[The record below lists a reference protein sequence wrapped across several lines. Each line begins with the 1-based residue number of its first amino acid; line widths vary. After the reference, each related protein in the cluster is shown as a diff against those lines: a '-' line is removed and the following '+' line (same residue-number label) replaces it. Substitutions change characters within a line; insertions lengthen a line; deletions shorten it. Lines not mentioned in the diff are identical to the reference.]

1 MKNQLTLTTLLLTGG
16 LAYAQTMG
24 TMTNSRD
31 GKTYETVTIGNQEWM
46 AENLDFIM
54 EGSYVNE
61 NGDRLYTWE
70 AAMKACPPGW
80 YLPSDNDWEILVNR
94 FGGKDKA
101 GVALKSTSGWHLP
114 SDSEWSRLIELIGS
128 KDTVGNIMKSTKG
141 WVENGNG
148 TNSSGFNAVPA
159 GFRYS
164 DGTFSYIGIYGHFWS
179 STEKDGS
186 YAWNRF
192 LYYVNSLVFRDYYYK
207 GNAFSC
213 RCLRD

>member
-1 MKNQLTLTTLLLTGG
+1 MLIFKKKKEDHTSAVVATFIDSREN
-16 LAYAQTMG
+16 
-24 TMTNSRD
+24 MTYKSVR
-31 GKTYETVTIGNQEWM
+31 IGNQVWM
-46 AENLDFIM
+46 AENLGYVIP
-54 EGSYVNE
+54 GSYVNE
-61 NGDRLYTWE
+61 KGDRLYTWK
-70 AAMKACPPGW
+70 AAMKACPAGW
-80 YLPSDNDWEILVNR
+80 HLPSDKEWEILVNR

-101 GVALKSTSGWHLP
+101 GVALKSTSGWKY
-114 SDSEWSRLIELIGS
+114 D
-128 KDTVGNIMKSTKG
+128 
-141 WVENGNG
+141 GNG

-164 DGTFSYIGIYGHFWS
+164 DGTFSYIGMYGNFWS